1 MCGRFVLE
9 NTPEQIM
16 KVYRLSSLPDLS
28 PRYNVAPGQQI
39 AVVRQ
44 HNGGD
49 RELAFLQWGL
59 VPPWAKDPA
68 IGYKM
73 INARSETV
81 QEKPSFKQALQA
93 RRCIIPVS
101 GFYEWEKSGRD
112 RIPHYIHLRG
122 GDVMSLAGLWERWKS
137 PEGVELQTCTILTTS
152 ANSLIKK
159 LHDRM
164 PVILHREEFGL
175 WLNKDIDDVKQ
186 LAELFH
192 PYPSDQLAEYV
203 VAKEVN
209 SPGNDSPRLIAPV

>member
-137 PEGVELQTCTILTTS
+137 PEGMELQTCTILTTS

-175 WLNKDIDDVKQ
+175 WLHKDIDDVKQ